1 MYSTMELNL
10 NWGLIFIM
18 FIRHH
23 GYFLIF
29 VFDILL
35 IGQYFFNF
43 NFSSL
48 LSFILLSLSAST
60 YLFYQIRQYVHFQKV
75 IFNSVVMQSSFMSFC
90 FYLIIII
97 YYYLFLYCYLF
108 TNNCLL
114 LYLLSIILTF
124 AATIVISNFIFSL
137 ISFRCCLFSYVQ
149 K

>member
-1 MYSTMELNL
+1 MELDL

-18 FIRHH
+18 FIKHR
-23 GYFLIF
+23 GYFLVF
-29 VFDILL
+29 VFDILP

-43 NFSSL
+43 NISSL
-48 LSFILLSLSAST
+48 QSFILLFLSAST
-60 YLFYQIRQYVHFQKV
+60 YLFYQISQFVHCQNV
-75 IFNSVVMQSSFMSFC
+75 IFSSVVMQSSFMSFYFC
-90 FYLIIII
+90 LIIII
-97 YYYLFLYCYLF
+97 YYYLFLHCYLF

-124 AATIVISNFIFSL
+124 AATVVINNFIFSL